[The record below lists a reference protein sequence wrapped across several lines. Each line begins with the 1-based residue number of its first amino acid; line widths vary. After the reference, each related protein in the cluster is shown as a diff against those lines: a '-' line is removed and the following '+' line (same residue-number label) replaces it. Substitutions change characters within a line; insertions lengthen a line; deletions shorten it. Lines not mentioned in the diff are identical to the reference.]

1 MLPPKSIAKLRFP
14 FSAAIV
20 WLLLSASGGSG
31 QLASN
36 SAVKE
41 SGREVGQPIVGARG
55 ITQSTGDIM
64 ANPAATARRKNTY
77 IKREFEIGREN
88 RPQDPGSRFAPQ
100 PPPRQV
106 RSATAQ
112 TGSPSIVSSG
122 PYAAQAV
129 GLTFNGV
136 NGYETG
142 AFPPDSMG

>member
-64 ANPAATARRKNTY
+64 ANPAATTRRKNIY
-77 IKREFEIGREN
+77 IKPEFEIPEREN
-88 RPQDPGSRFAPQ
+88 LPQDPGSRFAPQ
-100 PPPRQV
+100 PPPRQI
-106 RSATAQ
+106 RSQTDQ
-112 TGSPSIVSSG
+112 TGSP
-122 PYAAQAV
+122 
-129 GLTFNGV
+129 T
-136 NGYETG
+136 TG
-142 AFPPDSMG
+142 RS